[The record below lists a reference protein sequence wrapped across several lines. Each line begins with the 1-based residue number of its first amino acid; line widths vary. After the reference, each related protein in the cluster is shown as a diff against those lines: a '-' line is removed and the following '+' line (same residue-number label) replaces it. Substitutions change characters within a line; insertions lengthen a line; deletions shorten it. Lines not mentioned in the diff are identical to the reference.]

1 MENNIKKR
9 ILLNLIDN
17 LRKTD
22 EIKYI
27 DIWNEMCVD
36 NYETCRRIRYNTDD
50 EIEELRY
57 DYTWTDFA
65 ELFTKSKYSKD
76 DIYITKKNGILHSFN
91 DIELF
96 TDVNE
101 IVSFLLDK
109 EDKPTWYDID
119 NYTYA
124 LKLEDNKDYIIR
136 MIIGEYDT
144 SLSYNDV
151 TRFFN
156 ENDIL
161 SVADVMVLDFAKMVD
176 EIKNPQPK
184 AFFLKEDV
192 WNEMKK
198 ILKGRET
205 CEGWKDTLVFDLEC
219 RIKLI
224 CWGKEVDTN
233 LIEIALRKNRYE
245 QDVITLT
252 SVWYDED
259 GNEMREYDNIMDLNF
274 QEMCKV
280 YAMMLKN
287 L

>member
-27 DIWNEMCVD
+27 DMWNEMCDD
-36 NYETCRRIRYNTDD
+36 NYECDRKIRLNTDG
-50 EIEELRY
+50 EIEDICY
-57 DYTWTDFA
+57 DYTWRDFA
-65 ELFTKSKYSKD
+65 EMLTKSKYYKD
-76 DIYITKKNGILHSFN
+76 DKYITQKDGIIHSFN
-91 DIELF
+91 HIELF

-101 IVSFLLDK
+101 LVSFLLDK

-119 NYTYA
+119 NYTSA
-124 LKLEDNKDYIIR
+124 LNFDKHKDYIIR

-161 SVADVMVLDFAKMVD
+161 SVADVMVLDFTKMVD

-184 AFFLKEDV
+184 AFLTKQDV
-192 WNEMKK
+192 WGAMKK

-219 RIKLI
+219 RVRLV
-224 CWGKEVDTN
+224 CWGEEVDN
-233 LIEIALRKNRYE
+233 DLIEIALRKNRYE

-259 GNEMREYDNIMDLNF
+259 GTENREYDNIMDLSF
-274 QEMCKV
+274 EEMVRV
-280 YAMMLKN
+280 YDMMVKN

>member
-1 MENNIKKR
+1 MEKNIKKR
-9 ILLNLIDN
+9 ILLSLIDN

-22 EIKYI
+22 ETKYI
-27 DIWNEMCVD
+27 DIWNQMCD
-36 NYETCRRIRYNTDD
+36 DKYESDRNVRLNTDE
-50 EIEELRY
+50 EIHY
-57 DYTWTDFA
+57 ISFDYTWVELA
-65 ELFTKSKYSKD
+65 EMLSKSKYYKD
-76 DIYITKKNGILHSFN
+76 DKYITQKDGVIHSFN
-91 DIELF
+91 HIEAF
-96 TDVNE
+96 TSVNE
-101 IVSFLLDK
+101 IVGYLID
-109 EDKPTWYDID
+109 EVHPTWYHID
-119 NYTYA
+119 TYTYD
-124 LKLEDNKDYIIR
+124 LSLEDNMDYIIR
-136 MIIGEYDT
+136 LIIGEYDT

-161 SVADVMVLDFAKMVD
+161 SVADVIVLDFAKMVD

-184 AFFLKEDV
+184 AFLTKEEV
-192 WNEMKK
+192 WNAMKK

-219 RIKLI
+219 RVKLF

-245 QDVITLT
+245 QEVIALT

-259 GNEMREYDNIMDLNF
+259 GTENREYDNIMDLGF
-274 QEMCKV
+274 DEMVRV
-280 YAMMLKN
+280 YDMMVKN

>member
-27 DIWNEMCVD
+27 DMWNEMCDD
-36 NYETCRRIRYNTDD
+36 NYECDRKIRLNTDG
-50 EIEELRY
+50 EIEDICY
-57 DYTWTDFA
+57 DYTWRDFA
-65 ELFTKSKYSKD
+65 EMLTKSKYYKD
-76 DIYITKKNGILHSFN
+76 DKYITQKDGIIHSFN
-91 DIELF
+91 HIELF

-101 IVSFLLDK
+101 LVSFLLDK

-119 NYTYA
+119 NYTSA
-124 LKLEDNKDYIIR
+124 LNFDKHKDYIIR

-161 SVADVMVLDFAKMVD
+161 SVADVMVLDFTKMVD

-184 AFFLKEDV
+184 AFLTKQDV
-192 WNEMKK
+192 WDAMKK

-219 RIKLI
+219 RVRLV
-224 CWGKEVDTN
+224 CWGEEVDN
-233 LIEIALRKNRYE
+233 DLIEIALRKNRYE

-259 GNEMREYDNIMDLNF
+259 GTENREYDNIMDLSF
-274 QEMCKV
+274 EEMVRV
-280 YAMMLKN
+280 YDMMVKN

>member
-27 DIWNEMCVD
+27 DMWNEMCED
-36 NYETCRRIRYNTDD
+36 NYECDRQIRLNTDESLAD
-50 EIEELRY
+50 IRN
-57 DYTWTDFA
+57 DYFEKEYA
-65 ELFTKSKYSKD
+65 EMLMKSKYHTD
-76 DIYITKKNGILHSFN
+76 DNYITKNNGILCSFN

-101 IVSFLLDK
+101 LVSFLLDK
-109 EDKPTWYDID
+109 EDKPSWYDID
-119 NYTYA
+119 NYTSV
-124 LKLEDNKDYIIR
+124 LNFEEHKDYVIR

-151 TRFFN
+151 IRFFN

-161 SVADVMVLDFAKMVD
+161 SVANVMVLDFAKMVD

-184 AFFLKEDV
+184 AFLLKEDV
-192 WNEMKK
+192 WNAMKK

-280 YAMMLKN
+280 YEMMLKN

>member
-1 MENNIKKR
+1 MEKNIKKR

-27 DIWNEMCVD
+27 DMWNEMCDD
-36 NYETCRRIRYNTDD
+36 NYECDRKIRLNNDD
-50 EIEELRY
+50 EIQDILF
-57 DYTWTDFA
+57 DYTLRDFA
-65 ELFTKSKYSKD
+65 EMLTKSKYCKD
-76 DIYITKKNGILHSFN
+76 DKYITQKDGIIRSFN
-91 DIELF
+91 NIELF
-96 TDVNE
+96 VSANE
-101 IVSFLLDK
+101 IVGCLMDNK
-109 EDKPTWYDID
+109 ETPSWYDID
-119 NYTYA
+119 NYTYV
-124 LKLEDNKDYIIR
+124 LKFEEYKDYVIR
-136 MIIGEYDT
+136 MIIGEYNT

-161 SVADVMVLDFAKMVD
+161 TVADVMVLDFAKMVD

-184 AFFLKEDV
+184 TFLMKDDV
-192 WNEMKK
+192 WNAMKN

-219 RIKLI
+219 RVKLV
-224 CWGKEVDTN
+224 CWGEVVDN
-233 LIEIALRKNRYE
+233 DLIEIALRKNRYE
-245 QDVITLT
+245 QEVIALT

-259 GNEMREYDNIMDLNF
+259 GTENREYDNIMDLSF
-274 QEMCKV
+274 EEMVRV
-280 YAMMLKN
+280 YDMMLKN

>member
-9 ILLNLIDN
+9 ILLTLIDN

-22 EIKYI
+22 EVSYI
-27 DIWNEMCVD
+27 DIWNEMCED
-36 NYETCRRIRYNTDD
+36 NYECDRKIRLNSDD
-50 EIEELRY
+50 EIHDISF

-65 ELFTKSKYSKD
+65 EMLTKSKYYKD
-76 DIYITKKNGILHSFN
+76 DKYITQKDGIIHSFN
-91 DIELF
+91 HIELF

-101 IVSFLLDK
+101 LVSFLLDK
-109 EDKPTWYDID
+109 EDKPSWYDID
-119 NYTYA
+119 NYTSA
-124 LKLEDNKDYIIR
+124 LDFDKHKDYIIR

-161 SVADVMVLDFAKMVD
+161 SVADVMVLEFAKMVD
-176 EIKNPQPK
+176 EIKHPQLK
-184 AFFLKEDV
+184 AFLTKQDV
-192 WNEMKK
+192 WDAMKK
-198 ILKGRET
+198 MLKGRET

-219 RIKLI
+219 RVRLV
-224 CWGKEVDTN
+224 CWGVEVDN
-233 LIEIALRKNRYE
+233 DLIEIALRKNRYE
-245 QDVITLT
+245 QDVIALT

-259 GNEMREYDNIMDLNF
+259 GTENREYDNILDLSF
-274 QEMCKV
+274 EEMVRV
-280 YAMMLKN
+280 YDMMVKN

>member
-22 EIKYI
+22 ENEYI
-27 DIWNEMCVD
+27 GIWNEMCED
-36 NYETCRRIRYNTDD
+36 NYECDRIIRLNTND
-50 EIEELRY
+50 EIEEIRY
-57 DYTWTDFA
+57 DYTWKDFA
-65 ELFTKSKYSKD
+65 EMLTKSKYDKD
-76 DIYITKKNGILHSFN
+76 DRYITQKDGIIHSFN
-91 DIELF
+91 NIELF

-101 IVSFLLDK
+101 LVSFLLDR
-109 EDKPTWYDID
+109 EDKPSWYDID
-119 NYTYA
+119 DYIRV
-124 LKLEDNKDYIIR
+124 LKFEEYKDYIIR

-156 ENDIL
+156 ENDI
-161 SVADVMVLDFAKMVD
+161 VTVVDVIVLDFAKMVD

-184 AFFLKEDV
+184 AFLTKQDV
-192 WNEMKK
+192 WDAMRK

-205 CEGWKDTLVFDLEC
+205 CEGWKDTLVFDLVC
-219 RIKLI
+219 RVRLV
-224 CWGKEVDTN
+224 CWGVEVDN
-233 LIEIALRKNRYE
+233 DLIEIALRKNRYE
-245 QDVITLT
+245 QEVIALT

-259 GNEMREYDNIMDLNF
+259 GTENREYDNIMDLSF
-274 QEMCKV
+274 EEMVRV
-280 YAMMLKN
+280 YDLMVKN